1 MGLGPSQIGTWAV
14 WQVGGAGEEAGEMG
28 EVTSPKIY
36 LVLQESDISEVFFCP
51 SKKKN
56 TGDVIFSPTSS
67 PSLKARAGLPLL
79 AMMTSSVTSQMSE
92 GKGGCTVAPLDLL
105 SR

>member
-36 LVLQESDISEVFFCP
+36 LVLQESDISKVYPC
-51 SKKKN
+51 
-56 TGDVIFSPTSS
+56 
-67 PSLKARAGLPLL
+67 
-79 AMMTSSVTSQMSE
+79 
-92 GKGGCTVAPLDLL
+92 
-105 SR
+105 